1 MTQKKISELNAAS
14 TLAGTEVLPVVQSSA
29 TVKATVAQVLANLN
43 ATNLTSGTVPLARL
57 SGITNTEIG
66 ASAAITYSKL
76 SLSGSVVN
84 SDVSASAAI
93 AYSKL
98 SLTGSIVDADVNA
111 SAAIALSK
119 IALPSQTSN
128 ANKVLKTDGS
138 AVSWG
143 YPEEC
148 FTIAVSDETTDITT
162 GTGKVTFRAPF
173 AFTIPRIPRA
183 SLSTASSSGLPEVN
197 IKVAGTTIFSTKL
210 TIDATEKTSTTAAT
224 AAVLTTTPT
233 TVSDDAEITI
243 DIDTAGTGAKGLK
256 VYLFYVRS

>member
-1 MTQKKISELNAAS
+1 MTQKKISELNAAT

-43 ATNLTSGTVPLARL
+43 ASNLTSGTVPLARL
-57 SGITNTEIG
+57 SGITNNEI
-66 ASAAITYSKL
+66 S
-76 SLSGSVVN
+76 N
-84 SDVSASAAI
+84 SAAI

-119 IALPSQTSN
+119 IAFPSQSGN

-138 AVSWG
+138 AISWG

-162 GTGKVTFRAPF
+162 GTAKVTFRAPF

>member
-1 MTQKKISELNAAS
+1 MTQKKISELNAAG
-14 TLAGTEVLPVVQSSA
+14 TLAGTEVLPVVQSAA

-43 ATNLTSGTVPLARL
+43 ASNLTSGTVPLARL
-57 SGITNTEIG
+57 SGITNTEI
-66 ASAAITYSKL
+66 
-76 SLSGSVVN
+76 
-84 SDVSASAAI
+84 SASAAI
-93 AYSKL
+93 AWTKISK
-98 SLTGSIVDADVNA
+98 TGS
-111 SAAIALSK
+111 ALSD
-119 IALPSQTSN
+119 IADFPSQTSN

-162 GTGKVTFRAPF
+162 GTAKVTFRAPF

-183 SLSTASSSGLPEVN
+183 SLSTASTSGLPEVN

-210 TIDATEKTSTTAAT
+210 TIDANEKTSTTAAT

-233 TVSDDAEITI
+233 SVSDDAEITI

>member
-1 MTQKKISELNAAS
+1 MTQKKISELNAAG
-14 TLAGTEVLPVVQSSA
+14 TLAGTEVLPVVQSAA

-43 ATNLTSGTVPLARL
+43 ASNLTSGTVPLARL
-57 SGITNTEIG
+57 SGITNTEI
-66 ASAAITYSKL
+66 S
-76 SLSGSVVN
+76 
-84 SDVSASAAI
+84 
-93 AYSKL
+93 
-98 SLTGSIVDADVNA
+98 A

-162 GTGKVTFRAPF
+162 GTAKVTFRAPF

>member
-43 ATNLTSGTVPLARL
+43 ASNLTSGTVPLARL
-57 SGITNTEIG
+57 SGITNAEI
-66 ASAAITYSKL
+66 
-76 SLSGSVVN
+76 
-84 SDVSASAAI
+84 SASAAI

-119 IALPSQTSN
+119 IAFPSQSGN

-138 AVSWG
+138 AISWG

-162 GTGKVTFRAPF
+162 GTAKVTFRAPF

-233 TVSDDAEITI
+233 SVSDDAEITI

>member
-29 TVKATVAQVLANLN
+29 TVKATVAQVLANLS
-43 ATNLTSGTVPLARL
+43 ASNLTSGTVPLARL
-57 SGITNTEIG
+57 SGITNTEI
-66 ASAAITYSKL
+66 
-76 SLSGSVVN
+76 
-84 SDVSASAAI
+84 SASAAI
-93 AYSKL
+93 AYGKL

-111 SAAIALSK
+111 SAAIALGK
-119 IALPSQTSN
+119 IAFPSQSGN

-138 AVSWG
+138 AISWG

-148 FTIAVSDETTDITT
+148 FTIAVSDETTNITT
-162 GTGKVTFRAPF
+162 GTAKVTFRAPF

-233 TVSDDAEITI
+233 SVSDDAEITI